1 MQAFQGRILM
11 FGNLD
16 ENKEAHPLSMHM
28 GLPPNT
34 GDKWILTLWFRER
47 DYILNKSDIRK
58 AVKKMESS
66 DKKQAKKQILKHIE
80 VSIIFS
86 LKQEQTF

>member
-1 MQAFQGRILM
+1 M

-47 DYILNKSDIRK
+47 DYILKKSDIRK
-58 AVKKMESS
+58 AVKQMESS
-66 DKKQAKKQILKHIE
+66 DKKQAKKQNKPKSLETQMKDILEGNNRKYH
-80 VSIIFS
+80 V
-86 LKQEQTF
+86 

>member
-1 MQAFQGRILM
+1 M

-28 GLPPNT
+28 GLPPDT

-47 DYILNKSDIRK
+47 DYILKKSDIRK
-58 AVKKMESS
+58 AVKQMESS
-66 DKKQAKKQILKHIE
+66 DKKQAKKQNKPRPLETQMKDILEGSNRKYH
-80 VSIIFS
+80 V
-86 LKQEQTF
+86 